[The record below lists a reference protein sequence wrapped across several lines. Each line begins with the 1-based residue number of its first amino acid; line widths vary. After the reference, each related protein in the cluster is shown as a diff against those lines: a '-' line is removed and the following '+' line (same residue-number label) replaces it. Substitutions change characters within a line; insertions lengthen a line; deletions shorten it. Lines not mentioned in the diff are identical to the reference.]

1 MRHPVVPCVVAIPH
15 RASTLWVE
23 WVEVVV
29 LQRGASVAR
38 GLSGASVGG
47 CFGEEHYVSGLA
59 GDFTGAG
66 RVEPRSAPAFPVE
79 L

>member
-15 RASTLWVE
+15 RASTL

-38 GLSGASVGG
+38 GLSGASVGE

-59 GDFTGAG
+59 GDFAGAG
-66 RVEPRSAPAFPVE
+66 RVEPRRAPAFPVE